1 MVAQLRV
8 RFRSPGRCRDL
19 DVEQAQHAKSFVPA
33 GVYLPECPHRES
45 QEKRDACVVVALH
58 YTSSTLR
65 RFYQPLRLTSA
76 MAADVSNMSGPS
88 KNSPP
93 YSGTPENPLTRVE
106 QLRQEAAAFQRT
118 VEEELRRV
126 KALIEEVQVSQ
137 AKRRGR
143 GRHRE

>member
-1 MVAQLRV
+1 
-8 RFRSPGRCRDL
+8 
-19 DVEQAQHAKSFVPA
+19 
-33 GVYLPECPHRES
+33 
-45 QEKRDACVVVALH
+45 
-58 YTSSTLR
+58 
-65 RFYQPLRLTSA
+65 

-106 QLRQEAAAFQRT
+106 QLRQKAAAFQRT

-143 GRHRE
+143 GSDMD

>member
-1 MVAQLRV
+1 M
-8 RFRSPGRCRDL
+8 
-19 DVEQAQHAKSFVPA
+19 
-33 GVYLPECPHRES
+33 
-45 QEKRDACVVVALH
+45 VALH

-118 VEEELRRV
+118 IEEELRTL
-126 KALIEEVQVSQ
+126 KARIEEVQVSQ

-143 GRHRE
+143 GRHMD